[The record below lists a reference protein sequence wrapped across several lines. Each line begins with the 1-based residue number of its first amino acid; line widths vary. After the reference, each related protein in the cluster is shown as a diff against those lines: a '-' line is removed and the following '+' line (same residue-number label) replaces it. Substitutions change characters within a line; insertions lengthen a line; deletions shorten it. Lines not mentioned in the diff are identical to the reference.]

1 MNFENIIG
9 NDKNKQLLTEI
20 IKSKN
25 ISHGY
30 MFLGISG
37 IGKLLFAKEFAK
49 AILCSNETGCNNCKS
64 CIEFDSSN
72 NPDYNVIEPDES
84 SIKIEQIRLMNSKIY
99 EKPIISNKKVYI
111 INNAETMTKEAQN
124 CLLKT
129 LEEPPEYAVIILIGT
144 NENMFLNTIRS
155 RCVKINFMKIKD
167 DELKKLLIDKYE
179 YGEISENMLKL
190 FSGSVEKAINLKGKQ
205 DIYSEIENIF
215 NNIETTNIIDL
226 LNKRE
231 VITKNKEEIID
242 ILEYIN
248 VLFFDKVKLGN
259 NNYIKAIEIV
269 EDTKDRLKKN
279 ANLDMTI
286 DNLLMN
292 VWENVREINY
302 GVVAELIVKNE

>member
-9 NDKNKQLLTEI
+9 NDKNKELLNNI
-20 IKSKN
+20 IKTKN

-37 IGKLLFAKEFAK
+37 IGKLLFAREFAK
-49 AILCSNETGCNNCKS
+49 AILCNEQIGCNKCKS

-72 NPDYNVIEPDES
+72 NPDFQIIEPEEK
-84 SIKIEQIRLMNSKIY
+84 SIKIEQIRLMNDKIY

-111 INNAETMTKEAQN
+111 INNADNMTKEAQN

-155 RCVKINFMKIKD
+155 RCVKINFNKIND
-167 DELKKLLIDKYE
+167 EELKKILIKKYE
-179 YGEISENMLKL
+179 YKDITQNLLKL
-190 FSGSVEKAINLKGKQ
+190 FSGSIEKAINLQGKQ
-205 DIYSEIENIF
+205 EIYLEIENIF
-215 NNIETTNIIDL
+215 NDVENINIIDL
-226 LNKRE
+226 LNKKE
-231 VITKNKEEIID
+231 IITKNKEEIMD

-248 VLFFDKVKLGN
+248 VLFFDKLKQGN
-259 NNYIKAIEIV
+259 NNYIKAIEIL
-269 EDTKDRLKKN
+269 EDTKDRLNKN

-286 DNLLMN
+286 DNLLIN
-292 VWENVREINY
+292 VWETIN
-302 GVVAELIVKNE
+302 N

>member
-9 NDKNKQLLTEI
+9 NDKNKELLKNI
-20 IKSKN
+20 IETKN

-37 IGKLLFAKEFAK
+37 IGKFLFAKEFAK
-49 AILCSNETGCNNCKS
+49 AILCNENIGCDTCKS
-64 CIEFDSSN
+64 CIEFDNSN
-72 NPDYNVIEPDES
+72 NPDFQIIEPEEK

-129 LEEPPEYAVIILIGT
+129 LEEPPEYAVIVLIGT

-155 RCVKINFMKIKD
+155 RCVKINFNKIKD
-167 DELKKLLIDKYE
+167 EDLKDRLVKKYG
-179 YGEISENMLKL
+179 YKNITENLLKL
-190 FSGSVEKAINLKGKQ
+190 FSGSFEKAISLQGKQ
-205 DIYSEIENIF
+205 EIYLNIENTF
-215 NNIETTNIIDL
+215 NNIENTNIIDL
-226 LNKRE
+226 LNQKE
-231 VITKNKEEIID
+231 IITKNKEEIVN

-248 VLFFDKVKLGN
+248 VLFFDKVKNGN
-259 NNYIKAIEIV
+259 NNYIKAIRIV
-269 EDTKDRLKKN
+269 EDTKDRLNKN

-286 DNLLMN
+286 DNLLMKLC
-292 VWENVREINY
+292 ETIN
-302 GVVAELIVKNE
+302 N

>member
-9 NDKNKQLLTEI
+9 NDKNKELLNNI
-20 IKSKN
+20 IKIKN

-37 IGKLLFAKEFAK
+37 IGKLLFAREFAK
-49 AILCSNETGCNNCKS
+49 AILCNEQIGCNKCKS

-72 NPDYNVIEPDES
+72 NPDFQIIEPEEK
-84 SIKIEQIRLMNSKIY
+84 SIKIEQIRLMNDKIY

-111 INNAETMTKEAQN
+111 INNADNMTKEAQN

-155 RCVKINFMKIKD
+155 RCVKINFNKIND
-167 DELKKLLIDKYE
+167 EELKKILIKKYE
-179 YGEISENMLKL
+179 YKDITQNLLKL
-190 FSGSVEKAINLKGKQ
+190 FSGSIEKAINLQGKQ
-205 DIYSEIENIF
+205 EIYLEIENTF
-215 NNIETTNIIDL
+215 NDVENINIIDL
-226 LNKRE
+226 LNKKE
-231 VITKNKEEIID
+231 IITKNKEEIMD

-248 VLFFDKVKLGN
+248 VLFFDKLKLGN

-269 EDTKDRLKKN
+269 EDTKDRLNKN

-286 DNLLMN
+286 DNLLIN
-292 VWENVREINY
+292 VWETIN
-302 GVVAELIVKNE
+302 N

>member
-9 NDKNKQLLTEI
+9 NDKNKELLNNI
-20 IKSKN
+20 IKTKN

-37 IGKLLFAKEFAK
+37 IGKLLFAREFAK
-49 AILCSNETGCNNCKS
+49 AILCNEQIGCNKCKS

-72 NPDYNVIEPDES
+72 NPDFQIIEPEEK
-84 SIKIEQIRLMNSKIY
+84 SIKIEQIRLMNDKIY

-111 INNAETMTKEAQN
+111 INNADNMTKEAQN

-155 RCVKINFMKIKD
+155 RCVKINFNKIND
-167 DELKKLLIDKYE
+167 EELKKILIKKYE
-179 YGEISENMLKL
+179 YKDITQNLLKL
-190 FSGSVEKAINLKGKQ
+190 FSGSIEKAINLQGKQ
-205 DIYSEIENIF
+205 EIYLEIENTF
-215 NNIETTNIIDL
+215 NDVENINIIDL
-226 LNKRE
+226 LNKKE
-231 VITKNKEEIID
+231 IITKNKEEIMD

-248 VLFFDKVKLGN
+248 VLFFDKLKLGN

-269 EDTKDRLKKN
+269 EDTKDRLNKN

-286 DNLLMN
+286 DNLLIN
-292 VWENVREINY
+292 VWETIN
-302 GVVAELIVKNE
+302 N

>member
-9 NDKNKQLLTEI
+9 NDKNKELLKNI
-20 IKSKN
+20 IETKN

-37 IGKLLFAKEFAK
+37 IGKFLFAKEFAK
-49 AILCSNETGCNNCKS
+49 AILCNENIGCDTCKS

-72 NPDYNVIEPDES
+72 NPDFQIIEPEEK

-129 LEEPPEYAVIILIGT
+129 LEEPPEYAVIVLIGT

-155 RCVKINFMKIKD
+155 RCVKINFNKIKD
-167 DELKKLLIDKYE
+167 EDLKDRLVKKYG
-179 YGEISENMLKL
+179 YKNITENLLKL
-190 FSGSVEKAINLKGKQ
+190 FSGSFEKAISLQGKQ
-205 DIYSEIENIF
+205 EIYLNIENTF
-215 NNIETTNIIDL
+215 NNIENTNIIDL
-226 LNKRE
+226 LNQKE
-231 VITKNKEEIID
+231 IITKNKEEIVN

-248 VLFFDKVKLGN
+248 VLFFDKVKNGN
-259 NNYIKAIEIV
+259 NNYIKAIRIV
-269 EDTKDRLKKN
+269 EDTKDRLNKN

-286 DNLLMN
+286 DNLLMKLC
-292 VWENVREINY
+292 ETIN
-302 GVVAELIVKNE
+302 N

>member
-9 NDKNKQLLTEI
+9 NDKNKELLKNI
-20 IKSKN
+20 IETKN

-37 IGKLLFAKEFAK
+37 IGKFLFAKEFAK
-49 AILCSNETGCNNCKS
+49 AILCNENIGCDTCKS

-72 NPDYNVIEPDES
+72 NPDFQIIEPEEK

-129 LEEPPEYAVIILIGT
+129 LEEPPEYAVIVLIGT

-155 RCVKINFMKIKD
+155 RCVKINFNKIKD
-167 DELKKLLIDKYE
+167 EDLEDRLVKKYGYE
-179 YGEISENMLKL
+179 NITENLLKL
-190 FSGSVEKAINLKGKQ
+190 FSGSFEKAISLQGKQ
-205 DIYSEIENIF
+205 EIYLNIENTF
-215 NNIETTNIIDL
+215 NNIENTNIIDL
-226 LNKRE
+226 LNQKE
-231 VITKNKEEIID
+231 IITKNKEEIVN

-248 VLFFDKVKLGN
+248 VLFFDKVKNGN
-259 NNYIKAIEIV
+259 NNYIKAIRIV
-269 EDTKDRLKKN
+269 EDTKDRLNKN

-286 DNLLMN
+286 DNLLMKLC
-292 VWENVREINY
+292 ETIN
-302 GVVAELIVKNE
+302 N

>member
-9 NDKNKQLLTEI
+9 NDKNKELLSNI
-20 IKSKN
+20 IKTRN

-49 AILCSNETGCNNCKS
+49 AILCNEQTGCNVCKS
-64 CIEFDSSN
+64 CIEFDTSN
-72 NPDYNVIEPDES
+72 NPDFQIIEPEEK
-84 SIKIEQIRLMNSKIY
+84 SIKIEQIRLMNSKIS

-155 RCVKINFMKIKD
+155 RCVKINFNKIKD
-167 DELKKLLIDKYE
+167 DELKNILIEKYE
-179 YGEISENMLKL
+179 YEDITENLLKL
-190 FSGSVEKAINLKGKQ
+190 FSGSIEKAIALKGKQ
-205 DIYSEIENIF
+205 EIYLTIENTF
-215 NNIETTNIIDL
+215 NNIENINIIDL
-226 LNKRE
+226 LNKKE
-231 VITKNKEEIID
+231 IITKNKEEIVN

-248 VLFFDKVKLGN
+248 VLFFDKVKQGN
-259 NNYIKAIEIV
+259 NNYIKAIQIV
-269 EDTKDRLKKN
+269 EDTKDRLSKN

-286 DNLLMN
+286 DNLLIN
-292 VWENVREINY
+292 VWETIN
-302 GVVAELIVKNE
+302 N

>member
-9 NDKNKQLLTEI
+9 NDKNKELLKNI
-20 IKSKN
+20 IETKN

-37 IGKLLFAKEFAK
+37 IGKFLFAKEFAK
-49 AILCSNETGCNNCKS
+49 AILCNENIGCDTCKS

-72 NPDYNVIEPDES
+72 NPDFQIIEPEEK

-129 LEEPPEYAVIILIGT
+129 LEEPPEYAVIVLIGT

-155 RCVKINFMKIKD
+155 RCVKINFNKIKD
-167 DELKKLLIDKYE
+167 EDLEDRLVKKYGYE
-179 YGEISENMLKL
+179 NITENLLKL
-190 FSGSVEKAINLKGKQ
+190 FSGSFEKAISLQGKQ
-205 DIYSEIENIF
+205 EIYLNIENTF
-215 NNIETTNIIDL
+215 NNIENTNIIDL
-226 LNKRE
+226 LNQKE
-231 VITKNKEEIID
+231 IITKNKEEIVN

-248 VLFFDKVKLGN
+248 VLFFDKVKKGN
-259 NNYIKAIEIV
+259 NNYIKAIRIV
-269 EDTKDRLKKN
+269 EDTKDRLNKN

-286 DNLLMN
+286 DNLLMKLC
-292 VWENVREINY
+292 ETIN
-302 GVVAELIVKNE
+302 N

>member
-9 NDKNKQLLTEI
+9 NDKNKQLLKDI
-20 IKSKN
+20 IKTKS

-37 IGKLLFAKEFAK
+37 IGKSLFAKEFAK
-49 AILCSNETGCNNCKS
+49 AILCNEQTGCNKCKS
-64 CIEFDSSN
+64 CIEFDGSN
-72 NPDYNVIEPDES
+72 NPDFQIIEPEEK

-99 EKPIISNKKVYI
+99 EKPVVSTKKVYI
-111 INNAETMTKEAQN
+111 INNAESMTKEAQN

-155 RCVKINFMKIKD
+155 RCVKINFNKINDEDLKD
-167 DELKKLLIDKYE
+167 ILVKKYE
-179 YGEISENMLKL
+179 YNNITQNLLKL
-190 FSGSVEKAINLKGKQ
+190 FSGSIGKAISLQGKQ
-205 DIYSEIENIF
+205 EIYLEIENTF
-215 NNIETTNIIDL
+215 NNIENINIIDL
-226 LNKRE
+226 LNKKE
-231 VITKNKEEIID
+231 IITKNKEELMD

-248 VLFFDKVKLGN
+248 VLFFEKIAQGN
-259 NNYIKAIEIV
+259 NSYIKAIEII
-269 EDTKDRLKKN
+269 EDTKDRINKN

-292 VWENVREINY
+292 VWEKIN
-302 GVVAELIVKNE
+302 N